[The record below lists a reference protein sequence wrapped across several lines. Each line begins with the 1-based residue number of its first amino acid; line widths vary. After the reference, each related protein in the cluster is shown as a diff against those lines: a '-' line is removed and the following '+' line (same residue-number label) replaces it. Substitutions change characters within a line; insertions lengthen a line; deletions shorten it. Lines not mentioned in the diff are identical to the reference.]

1 MRTKILL
8 FIVFFSSQIIN
19 AQSAVDTTGT
29 QGKCLYILHS
39 ETSEN
44 GNKTKKI
51 KINYEPLIL
60 KEGEYIKVFPKE
72 GENGVHLS
80 VGGLFGSSGYVSL
93 KKNSIRLMS
102 LVRFSTG
109 PPGMAGTYGISFNNG
124 SFFEIEYEYGI
135 EEIKAMKEVTMEE
148 ARARLNK
155 K

>member
-29 QGKCLYILHS
+29 QEKCLYILHS

-51 KINYEPLIL
+51 EINYKSLIL
-60 KEGEYIKVFPKE
+60 KEGEYIKVFPEE
-72 GENGVHLS
+72 GENGIRLS
-80 VGGLFGSSGYVSL
+80 AGGLLGSRSYVSL
-93 KKNSIRLMS
+93 KKNP
-102 LVRFSTG
+102 VRFMAIERFKMG
-109 PPGMAGTYGISFNNG
+109 PGRPGTYGISFNNG